1 MHTLHFIV
9 NKNNIM
15 RDPQSDFSNIPIN
28 TKETILAIFHFS
40 SDWDKAI
47 KVAAFFNSKGEC
59 PPQKLADNMYCIIPK
74 EALSGHWF
82 RVQILGNKNGSRIE
96 TNKLDVIQNGGK

>member
-1 MHTLHFIV
+1 MRTLHFIV
-9 NKNNIM
+9 TKDNITPS
-15 RDPQSDFSNIPIN
+15 PQSDFSNISPN

-47 KVAAFFNSKGEC
+47 KVAAFYNSKGEC
-59 PPQKLADNMYCIIPK
+59 PPQKLAEGTYCIIPV

-82 RVQILGNKNGSRIE
+82 RVQVLGNKNGKQIQ
-96 TNKLDVIQNGGK
+96 TNILDVLQKGGK